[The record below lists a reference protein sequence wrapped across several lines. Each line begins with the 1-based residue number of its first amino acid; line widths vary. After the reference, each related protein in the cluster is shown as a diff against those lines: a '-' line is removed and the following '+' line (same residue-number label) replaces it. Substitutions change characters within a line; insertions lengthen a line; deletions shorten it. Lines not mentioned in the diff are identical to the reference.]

1 MAVTSL
7 EEIARKIKKV
17 RFKKKLFGGISEADM
32 WKKFELLQADYQ
44 GVLDQKDAYW
54 QALVD
59 ERDRKIAE
67 LGGDKSEKA

>member
-7 EEIARKIKKV
+7 EEIALKIKKV
-17 RFKKKLFGGISEADM
+17 RFKKKLFGGISEADL

-44 GVLDQKDAYW
+44 GVLDQKDTYW